1 MKEGTWFILNAE
13 HDGRAVVASGR
24 GGGTANDEKAG
35 GVGGDVLDGLIDGL
49 EAVDFGGHLAR
60 DGGGLGFG
68 GGEFGGA
75 GRAGDLDEIDARQMM
90 AEPVSALS
98 EDLGVGV
105 DLANF

>member
-1 MKEGTWFILNAE
+1 MKEGAWFILNAE

-24 GGGTANDEKAG
+24 GGGTTNDEKAG

-75 GRAGDLDEIDARQMM
+75 GGTGDLDEIDAWQMM

-105 DLANF
+105 NLPNF

>member
-1 MKEGTWFILNAE
+1 VKESAWFILDAE
-13 HDGRAVVASGR
+13 HDGCAVVASGW
-24 GGGTANDEKAG
+24 GGGTTNDEKAG

-75 GRAGDLDEIDARQMM
+75 GRAGDLDEIDAWQMM

-105 DLANF
+105 NLPNF